1 MRLHT
6 VLCIIAAIV
15 MALMVFSP
23 EAEARIPRRKLMILK
38 KLGLGLL
45 LLKGKKK
52 ILFPLPL
59 PLPLPL
65 P

>member
-1 MRLHT
+1 MKFYT
-6 VLCIIAAIV
+6 VFIAIAAIV
-15 MALMVFSP
+15 LAVALFAP
-23 EAEARIPRRKLMILK
+23 QADARIPRRKLQALK
-38 KLGLGLL
+38 KLGLAAI